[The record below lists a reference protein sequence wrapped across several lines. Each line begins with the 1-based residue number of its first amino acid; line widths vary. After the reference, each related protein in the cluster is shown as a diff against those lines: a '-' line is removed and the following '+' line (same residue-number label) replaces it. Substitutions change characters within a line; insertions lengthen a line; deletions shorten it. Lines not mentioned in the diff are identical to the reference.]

1 MSYRR
6 FLGSIQA
13 ILWTCVATISLAG
26 CGDDESVS
34 TAENGQGDDYTLEKT
49 SDFSKFPCD
58 ETRESKEAVVGNDK
72 DRYECVYD
80 SRDSVYIWVSDKDT
94 LTAEGNEFHR
104 AESSSSSKKVKSSSS
119 SEPSSSSK
127 KAKSSSSSKKGNSS
141 SSSKKVN
148 SSSSSES
155 SSSTEKGNSSSSS
168 EKEKSS
174 SSSSEEKTINALLQ
188 TKGEQF
194 NASFTYGT
202 MKDPRDGKT
211 YKTTELNGQTWMAEN
226 LNYAGNKVGKS
237 FCYGNDDDLCEIYG
251 RLYTREAA
259 MNSASC
265 GTSDL
270 CRLGEGPIQGICPD
284 EWHIPSVAEI
294 NALWDELDSN
304 VNSWVSMKGW
314 AIDRAG
320 GDSYGLSFIPAG
332 MDGAHGFQHLDS
344 IASMW
349 LYSPNGSQNYLV
361 LNSETDKVFIS
372 DYSSYASVSVR
383 CVKGGGIPPSSSS
396 YSSSYSSSSS
406 SKSLPTSSYDY
417 YSIIEKNGDQFS
429 PVADYGTM
437 TDTRDGQTYKTVE
450 VKGRVWMAENLN
462 FAGSDS
468 LPIVKQNSICYNDTN
483 ITCELF
489 GRLYSRK
496 GAINSD
502 TCGYNHACSLGDTVQ
517 GACPDGWH
525 IPSLSEAEDLIPSL
539 SEAEDLDRDSLSY
552 SSLASMTGWRVIG
565 EDSYGLSFLPTGNK
579 RGDKFSNIGSSAFMW
594 VYTPGAKQR
603 YFVVNGD
610 DKRVFIHQGLND
622 TALYLSIRC
631 VKDN

>member
-1 MSYRR
+1 MSYRL
-6 FLGSIQA
+6 FFGGMQA
-13 ILWTCVATISLAG
+13 ILWTCVAAISLTG

-34 TAENGQGDDYTLEKT
+34 SAENGQGDDYTLEKT
-49 SDFSKFPCD
+49 SDFSKYPCN
-58 ETRESKEAVVGNDK
+58 EERESKEAVVGNDK
-72 DRYECVYD
+72 VRYECVYD

-94 LTAEGNEFHR
+94 LTAEGNEFQR
-104 AESSSSSKKVKSSSS
+104 AESSSSSKKGKSSSS
-119 SEPSSSSK
+119 SESSSSSK
-127 KAKSSSSSKKGNSS
+127 KAKSSSSTE
-141 SSSKKVN
+141 KVN

-155 SSSTEKGNSSSSS
+155 SSSTEKKKTSSSSVS
-168 EKEKSS
+168 SSSTEKAKSS
-174 SSSSEEKTINALLQ
+174 SSSSEEKTINALLKK
-188 TKGEQF
+188 KGEQF
-194 NASFTYGT
+194 NANFAYGT
-202 MKDPRDGKT
+202 MTDPRDGKT

-226 LNYAGNKVGKS
+226 LNYAGNKVGRS
-237 FCYGNDDDLCEIYG
+237 FCYDNDEDICEIYG

-259 MNSASC
+259 MNSADC

-284 EWHIPSVAEI
+284 EWHIPSLAEI

-361 LNSETDKVFIS
+361 LNSETDKVFVS

-383 CVKGGGIPPSSSS
+383 CVKGGEIPLSSSS
-396 YSSSYSSSSS
+396 YSSSSSSSSS

-417 YSIIEKNGDQFS
+417 YSIIKKNGDQFS

-450 VKGRVWMAENLN
+450 VGGRVWMAENLN
-462 FAGSDS
+462 FAGNEDF
-468 LPIVKQNSICYNDTN
+468 PIVKQNSICYNDTN

-489 GRLYSRK
+489 GRLYSRE
-496 GAINSD
+496 GAMNSD

-539 SEAEDLDRDSLSY
+539 SEAENLDRDSLSY
-552 SSLASMTGWRVIG
+552 SSLASKTGWRVIG

-579 RGDKFSNIGSSAFMW
+579 RGDKFNNIGSSAFMW

-610 DKRVFIHQGLND
+610 DKRVFIHQGIND

-631 VKDN
+631 VKD

>member
-1 MSYRR
+1 MSYRL
-6 FLGSIQA
+6 FFGGMQA
-13 ILWTCVATISLAG
+13 ILWTCVAAISLTG

-34 TAENGQGDDYTLEKT
+34 SAENGQGDDYTLEKT
-49 SDFSKFPCD
+49 SDFSKYPCN
-58 ETRESKEAVVGNDK
+58 EERESKEAVVGNDK
-72 DRYECVYD
+72 VRYECVYD

-104 AESSSSSKKVKSSSS
+104 AESSSSSKKAKSSNS
-119 SEPSSSSK
+119 SESSSSSK
-127 KAKSSSSSKKGNSS
+127 KAKSSSSTE
-141 SSSKKVN
+141 KVN

-155 SSSTEKGNSSSSS
+155 SSSTEKKKTSSSSVS
-168 EKEKSS
+168 SSSTEKAKSS
-174 SSSSEEKTINALLQ
+174 SSSSEGKTINALLQ

-194 NASFTYGT
+194 NAGFTYGT

-226 LNYAGNKVGKS
+226 LNYAGNKVGRS
-237 FCYGNDDDLCEIYG
+237 FCYDNDEDICEIYG

-396 YSSSYSSSSS
+396 YSSSSLSSSS

-417 YSIIEKNGDQFS
+417 YSIIKKNGDQFS
-429 PVADYGTM
+429 PDADYGTM

-489 GRLYSRK
+489 GRLYSRE
-496 GAINSD
+496 GAMNSD

-525 IPSLSEAEDLIPSL
+525 IPSLAEINALWD
-539 SEAEDLDRDSLSY
+539 ELDSNVTSWV
-552 SSLASMTGWRVIG
+552 SKKGWRVIG

-579 RGDKFSNIGSSAFMW
+579 RGDKFNNIGSSAFMW

>member
-6 FLGSIQA
+6 FFGSIQA
-13 ILWTCVATISLAG
+13 ILWTCVATISLTG

-49 SDFSKFPCD
+49 SDFSKHPCD
-58 ETRESKEAVVGNDK
+58 ESRESRGAVVGSDK

-80 SRDSVYIWVSDKDT
+80 SRDSVYLWVSDKDS
-94 LTAEGNEFHR
+94 LTAEGNEFQR
-104 AESSSSSKKVKSSSS
+104 AESSSSTKKAKSSSSSKKVKSSSS
-119 SEPSSSSK
+119 SESSSTSK
-127 KAKSSSSSKKGNSS
+127 KDKSSSSSESS
-141 SSSKKVN
+141 STSKKDK

-155 SSSTEKGNSSSSS
+155 SSSSKKVKSSSNSS
-168 EKEKSS
+168 EK
-174 SSSSEEKTINALLQ
+174 KTINALLQ

-194 NASFTYGT
+194 NAGFTYGT

-226 LNYAGNKVGKS
+226 LNYAGNKVGES
-237 FCYGNDDDLCEIYG
+237 FCYGNDEDICEIYG

-259 MNSASC
+259 MNSADC

-270 CRLGEGPIQGICPD
+270 CRLGEGPIQGICPAG
-284 EWHIPSVAEI
+284 WHIPSVAEI

-383 CVKGGGIPPSSSS
+383 CVKGGEIPPSSSS

-417 YSIIEKNGDQFS
+417 YSIIKKNGDQFS

-462 FAGSDS
+462 FAGNDS
-468 LPIVKQNSICYNDTN
+468 LPIVKQNSICYNDTS

-489 GRLYSRK
+489 GRLYSRE
-496 GAINSD
+496 GAMNSD

-525 IPSLSEAEDLIPSL
+525 IPSLSEAEDLISFN
-539 SEAEDLDRDSLSY
+539 DSLSY

-594 VYTPGAKQR
+594 VNTPGAKQR

-631 VKDN
+631 VKD

>member
-6 FLGSIQA
+6 FFGSIQA

-49 SDFSKFPCD
+49 SDFSKYPCD

-72 DRYECVYD
+72 VRYECVYD

-94 LTAEGNEFHR
+94 LTAEGNEFQR
-104 AESSSSSKKVKSSSS
+104 TEPSSSSKKVKSSSS

-127 KAKSSSSSKKGNSS
+127 KAKSSSSSKKGKSSSSSETS

-148 SSSSSES
+148 SSSSSE
-155 SSSTEKGNSSSSS
+155 TSSSS

-174 SSSSEEKTINALLQ
+174 SSSSKEKTINALLQ

-237 FCYGNDDDLCEIYG
+237 FCYGNDEDICEIFG

-259 MNSASC
+259 MNSADC

-270 CRLGEGPIQGICPD
+270 CRLGEGPIQGICPAG
-284 EWHIPSVAEI
+284 WHIPSVAEI

-383 CVKGGGIPPSSSS
+383 CVKGEAVLPSSSS
-396 YSSSYSSSSS
+396 YSSSSLSSSSSSSS

-429 PVADYGTM
+429 PVADYGTL
-437 TDTRDGQTYKTVE
+437 TDPRDGQTYKTVE

-462 FAGSDS
+462 FAGNDS
-468 LPIVKQNSICYNDTN
+468 LPIVKQNSICYNDTS

-489 GRLYSRK
+489 GRLYSRE
-496 GAINSD
+496 GAMNSD

-525 IPSLSEAEDLIPSL
+525 IPSLSEAEDLNV
-539 SEAEDLDRDSLSY
+539 LSY

-579 RGDKFSNIGSSAFMW
+579 RGDNFSNIGSSAFMW
-594 VYTPGAKQR
+594 VNTPGAKQR
-603 YFVVNGD
+603 YFVVNGND
-610 DKRVFIHQGLND
+610 ERVLIHQGINA

>member
-1 MSYRR
+1 MKK
-6 FLGSIQA
+6 
-13 ILWTCVATISLAG
+13 TIIPALLLSLFFAC
-26 CGDDESVS
+26 CGDDKSPS
-34 TAENGQGDDYTLEKT
+34 SPDD
-49 SDFSKFPCD
+49 D
-58 ETRESKEAVVGNDK
+58 EEV
-72 DRYECVYD
+72 
-80 SRDSVYIWVSDKDT
+80 
-94 LTAEGNEFHR
+94 
-104 AESSSSSKKVKSSSS
+104 SSSSLADSK
-119 SEPSSSSK
+119 SK
-127 KAKSSSSSKKGNSS
+127 KSSSSSKQKSSSSKQSS
-141 SSSKKVN
+141 SSSN
-148 SSSSSES
+148 ISSSSSYYRAKISAS
-155 SSSTEKGNSSSSS
+155 SIKKGNFTD
-168 EKEKSS
+168 KRDNQKY
-174 SSSSEEKTINALLQ
+174 KYFTIGN
-188 TKGEQF
+188 
-194 NASFTYGT
+194 
-202 MKDPRDGKT
+202 
-211 YKTTELNGQTWMAEN
+211 QTWMAEN

-237 FCYGNDDDLCEIYG
+237 FCYDNDEDLCEIYG

-259 MNSASC
+259 M
-265 GTSDL
+265 
-270 CRLGEGPIQGICPD
+270 GEGSIQGICPD

-304 VNSWVSMKGW
+304 VNSWVSSKGW
-314 AIDRAG
+314 AIDRSG

-383 CVKGGGIPPSSSS
+383 CVKGEAVLPSSSS
-396 YSSSYSSSSS
+396 YSSSSLSSSS

-417 YSIIEKNGDQFS
+417 YSIIKKKGDQFS
-429 PVADYGTM
+429 PDADYGTM

-462 FAGSDS
+462 FAGNDL

-489 GRLYSRK
+489 GRLYSRE
-496 GAINSD
+496 GAMNSD

-517 GACPDGWH
+517 GACPEGWH
-525 IPSLSEAEDLIPSL
+525 IPSLSEAEDLN
-539 SEAEDLDRDSLSY
+539 SLSY

-594 VYTPGAKQR
+594 VNTPGAKQR

-610 DKRVFIHQGLND
+610 DKRVFIHQGIND

-631 VKDN
+631 VKD

>member
-1 MSYRR
+1 MSYRL
-6 FLGSIQA
+6 FFGGMQA
-13 ILWTCVATISLAG
+13 ILWTCVAAISLTG

-34 TAENGQGDDYTLEKT
+34 SAENGQGDDYTLEKT
-49 SDFSKFPCD
+49 SDFSKYPCN
-58 ETRESKEAVVGNDK
+58 EERESKEAVVGNDK
-72 DRYECVYD
+72 VRYECVYD
-80 SRDSVYIWVSDKDT
+80 SRDSVYIWVGDKDT
-94 LTAEGNEFHR
+94 LTAEGNEFQR
-104 AESSSSSKKVKSSSS
+104 AESSSSSKKAKSSNS
-119 SEPSSSSK
+119 SESSSSSK
-127 KAKSSSSSKKGNSS
+127 KAKSSSSTE
-141 SSSKKVN
+141 KVN
-148 SSSSSES
+148 SSSSSESSSSTEKKKTSSSSVS

-174 SSSSEEKTINALLQ
+174 SSSSKEKTINALLQ

-237 FCYGNDDDLCEIYG
+237 FCYDNDDDLCEIYG

-265 GTSDL
+265 GTSDQ

-396 YSSSYSSSSS
+396 YSSSSLSSSS

-417 YSIIEKNGDQFS
+417 YSIIEKKGDQFS
-429 PVADYGTM
+429 PDADYGTM

-462 FAGSDS
+462 FAGNDS
-468 LPIVKQNSICYNDTN
+468 FPTVKQNSICYNDTN

-489 GRLYSRK
+489 GRLYSRE
-496 GAINSD
+496 GAMNSD

-517 GACPDGWH
+517 GACPEGWH
-525 IPSLSEAEDLIPSL
+525 IPSLSEAEDLISFN
-539 SEAEDLDRDSLSY
+539 DSLSY
-552 SSLASMTGWRVIG
+552 SSLASTTGWRVIG

-579 RGDKFSNIGSSAFMW
+579 RGDKFNKIGSSAFMW
-594 VYTPGAKQR
+594 VNTPGAKQR

>member
-1 MSYRR
+1 M
-6 FLGSIQA
+6 FLTLLLVS
-13 ILWTCVATISLAG
+13 
-26 CGDDESVS
+26 CGDDDSS
-34 TAENGQGDDYTLEKT
+34 ATASN
-49 SDFSKFPCD
+49 DFEEYSETD
-58 ETRESKEAVVGNDK
+58 E
-72 DRYECVYD
+72 
-80 SRDSVYIWVSDKDT
+80 
-94 LTAEGNEFHR
+94 
-104 AESSSSSKKVKSSSS
+104 
-119 SEPSSSSK
+119 
-127 KAKSSSSSKKGNSS
+127 NSS
-141 SSSKKVN
+141 SSIADD
-148 SSSSSES
+148 SSCSLASES
-155 SSSTEKGNSSSSS
+155 SSSGKKTSSSSVTNKPSSSSVSSGSSSSSTNSSSSVS
-168 EKEKSS
+168 SSSSSSGNNSSSSVPSS
-174 SSSSEEKTINALLQ
+174 SSSSEGKTINALLQ

-194 NASFTYGT
+194 NAGFTYGT

-226 LNYAGNKVGKS
+226 LNYAGNKVGES
-237 FCYGNDDDLCEIYG
+237 FCYDNDEDICEIYG

-304 VNSWVSMKGW
+304 VNSWVSSKGW

-383 CVKGGGIPPSSSS
+383 CVKGEAVLPSSSS
-396 YSSSYSSSSS
+396 YSSSSLSSSS

-417 YSIIEKNGDQFS
+417 YSIIKKNGDQFS
-429 PVADYGTM
+429 PDADYGTM

-462 FAGSDS
+462 FAGNDS
-468 LPIVKQNSICYNDTN
+468 FPTVKQNSICYNDTN

-489 GRLYSRK
+489 GRLYSRE
-496 GAINSD
+496 GAMNSD

-517 GACPDGWH
+517 GACPEGWH
-525 IPSLSEAEDLIPSL
+525 IPSLSEAEDLIS
-539 SEAEDLDRDSLSY
+539 SNDSLSY
-552 SSLASMTGWRVIG
+552 SSLASKTGWRVIG
-565 EDSYGLSFLPTGNK
+565 KDSYGLSFLPTGNK
-579 RGDKFSNIGSSAFMW
+579 RGDKFSNIGLSAFMW
-594 VYTPGAKQR
+594 VNTPGAKQR

-631 VKDN
+631 VKN

>member
-1 MSYRR
+1 MCYRR
-6 FLGSIQA
+6 FFGSIQA

-49 SDFSKFPCD
+49 SDFSKHPCD
-58 ETRESKEAVVGNDK
+58 ESRESRGAVVGSDK
-72 DRYECVYD
+72 VRYECVYD
-80 SRDSVYIWVSDKDT
+80 SRDSVYIWVGDNDT

-104 AESSSSSKKVKSSSS
+104 VESSSSTKKAKSSSSSKKVKSSSS
-119 SEPSSSSK
+119 SVSSGSSK
-127 KAKSSSSSKKGNSS
+127 KQKSSSSSESS
-141 SSSKKVN
+141 STSKKDK

-155 SSSTEKGNSSSSS
+155 SSSTKKG
-168 EKEKSS
+168 KSS
-174 SSSSEEKTINALLQ
+174 SSSSKEKTINALLQ

-226 LNYAGNKVGKS
+226 LNYAGNKVGES
-237 FCYGNDDDLCEIYG
+237 FCYGNDEDICEIFG

-265 GTSDL
+265 GTSDQ
-270 CRLGEGPIQGICPD
+270 CRLGEGPIQGICPAG
-284 EWHIPSVAEI
+284 WHIPSVAEI

-304 VNSWVSMKGW
+304 VNSWVSKKGW

-396 YSSSYSSSSS
+396 YSSSSLSSSS

-417 YSIIEKNGDQFS
+417 YSIIKKNGDQFS
-429 PVADYGTM
+429 PDADYGTM

-462 FAGSDS
+462 FAGNDS
-468 LPIVKQNSICYNDTN
+468 LPIVKQNSICYNDTS

-489 GRLYSRK
+489 GRLYSRE
-496 GAINSD
+496 GAMNSD

-539 SEAEDLDRDSLSY
+539 SEAEGLDRDSLSY
-552 SSLASMTGWRVIG
+552 SSLASKTGWRVIG

-579 RGDKFSNIGSSAFMW
+579 RGDKFSNIGLSAFMW
-594 VYTPGAKQR
+594 VNTPGAKQR

-631 VKDN
+631 VKD

>member
-1 MSYRR
+1 MSNRR
-6 FLGSIQA
+6 FFGGMLA
-13 ILWTCVATISLAG
+13 ILWTCVATISLTG

-49 SDFSKFPCD
+49 SDFSKYPCD
-58 ETRESKEAVVGNDK
+58 ETRESRGAVVGSDK
-72 DRYECVYD
+72 VRYECVYD
-80 SRDSVYIWVSDKDT
+80 SRDSVYLWVGDNDT

-104 AESSSSSKKVKSSSS
+104 VESSSSTKKAKSSSSSKKVKSSSS
-119 SEPSSSSK
+119 SE
-127 KAKSSSSSKKGNSS
+127 SSSSSKKQ
-141 SSSKKVN
+141 K

-155 SSSTEKGNSSSSS
+155 SSTSKKDKSSSSS
-168 EKEKSS
+168 ESSSNSKKGKSS
-174 SSSSEEKTINALLQ
+174 SSLSKEKTINALLQ

-226 LNYAGNKVGKS
+226 LNYAGNKVGES
-237 FCYGNDDDLCEIYG
+237 FCYGNDEDICEIYG

-259 MNSASC
+259 MNSADC

-270 CRLGEGPIQGICPD
+270 CRLGEGPIQGICPAG
-284 EWHIPSVAEI
+284 WHIPSVAEI

-304 VNSWVSMKGW
+304 VNSWVSSKGW

-383 CVKGGGIPPSSSS
+383 CVKGEAVLPSSSS
-396 YSSSYSSSSS
+396 YSSSSLSSSS

-417 YSIIEKNGDQFS
+417 YSIIKKNGDQFS
-429 PVADYGTM
+429 PDADYETM
-437 TDTRDGQTYKTVE
+437 TDPRDGQTYKTVE

-489 GRLYSRK
+489 GRLYSRE
-496 GAINSD
+496 GAMNSD

-525 IPSLSEAEDLIPSL
+525 IPSLSEAEDLISFN
-539 SEAEDLDRDSLSY
+539 DSLSY

-579 RGDKFSNIGSSAFMW
+579 RGDKFSKIGLSAFMW
-594 VYTPGAKQR
+594 VNTPGAKQR

-631 VKDN
+631 VKD

>member
-1 MSYRR
+1 MHFCATAQIYTKLRALSSKNRIFYKKKRKMRR
-6 FLGSIQA
+6 NRFRLTGLTREKTLFDRVYSILTSMKKICFFMFLTLLLVS
-13 ILWTCVATISLAG
+13 
-26 CGDDESVS
+26 CGDDDSS
-34 TAENGQGDDYTLEKT
+34 ATASNGFEEYSET
-49 SDFSKFPCD
+49 D
-58 ETRESKEAVVGNDK
+58 E
-72 DRYECVYD
+72 
-80 SRDSVYIWVSDKDT
+80 
-94 LTAEGNEFHR
+94 
-104 AESSSSSKKVKSSSS
+104 
-119 SEPSSSSK
+119 
-127 KAKSSSSSKKGNSS
+127 NSS
-141 SSSKKVN
+141 SSIADD
-148 SSSSSES
+148 SSSSLASES
-155 SSSTEKGNSSSSS
+155 SSSGKKTSSSSVTNKPSSSSVSSGGSSSSGKSSSSVSSSSSSSGNNSSSSVP
-168 EKEKSS
+168 SS
-174 SSSSEEKTINALLQ
+174 SSSSEEKTINALLKK
-188 TKGEQF
+188 KGEQF
-194 NASFTYGT
+194 NANFAYGT
-202 MKDPRDGKT
+202 MTDPRDGKT

-237 FCYGNDDDLCEIYG
+237 FCYDNDEDLCEIYG
-251 RLYTREAA
+251 RLYTHEAA
-259 MNSASC
+259 M
-265 GTSDL
+265 
-270 CRLGEGPIQGICPD
+270 GEGSIQGICPD

-294 NALWDELDSN
+294 NALWDELDST
-304 VNSWVSMKGW
+304 VNSWVSNKGW
-314 AIDRAG
+314 AIDRAD

-361 LNSETDKVFIS
+361 LNSETNKVFIS

-396 YSSSYSSSSS
+396 YSSSSLSSSS

-417 YSIIEKNGDQFS
+417 YSIIKKNGDQFS
-429 PVADYGTM
+429 PDADYGTM

-489 GRLYSRK
+489 GRLYSRE
-496 GAINSD
+496 GAMNSD
-502 TCGYNHACSLGDTVQ
+502 TCGYNHACSLGNTVQ

-525 IPSLSEAEDLIPSL
+525 IPSL

-552 SSLASMTGWRVIG
+552 SSLASKTGWRVIG

-579 RGDKFSNIGSSAFMW
+579 RGDNFSNIGSSAFMW
-594 VYTPGAKQR
+594 VNTPGAKQR
-603 YFVVNGD
+603 YFVVNGI
-610 DKRVFIHQGLND
+610 DKRVFIHQGIND

-631 VKDN
+631 VKD

>member
-1 MSYRR
+1 MSYRL
-6 FLGSIQA
+6 FFGGMQA
-13 ILWTCVATISLAG
+13 ILWTCVAAISLTG

-34 TAENGQGDDYTLEKT
+34 SAENGQGDDYTLEKT
-49 SDFSKFPCD
+49 SDFSKYPCN
-58 ETRESKEAVVGNDK
+58 EERESKEAVVGNDK
-72 DRYECVYD
+72 VRYECVYD

-104 AESSSSSKKVKSSSS
+104 AESSSSSKKAKSSNS
-119 SEPSSSSK
+119 SESSSSSK
-127 KAKSSSSSKKGNSS
+127 KAKSSSSTE
-141 SSSKKVN
+141 KVN

-155 SSSTEKGNSSSSS
+155 SSSTEKKKTSSSSVS
-168 EKEKSS
+168 SSSTEKAKSS
-174 SSSSEEKTINALLQ
+174 SSSSEGKTINALLQ

-284 EWHIPSVAEI
+284 EWHIPSLAEI

-396 YSSSYSSSSS
+396 YSSSSLSSSS

-417 YSIIEKNGDQFS
+417 YSIIKKNGDQFS
-429 PVADYGTM
+429 SVADYGTM
-437 TDTRDGQTYKTVE
+437 TDPRDGQTYKTVE

-462 FAGSDS
+462 FAGNDS
-468 LPIVKQNSICYNDTN
+468 LPIVKQNSICYNDTS

-489 GRLYSRK
+489 GRLYSRE
-496 GAINSD
+496 GAMNSD

-525 IPSLSEAEDLIPSL
+525 IPSLSEAEDLL

-552 SSLASMTGWRVIG
+552 SSLASKTGWRVIG

-579 RGDKFSNIGSSAFMW
+579 RGDNFSNIGSSAFMW
-594 VYTPGAKQR
+594 VNTPGAKQR
-603 YFVVNGD
+603 YFVVNGT
-610 DKRVFIHQGLND
+610 DKRVFIHQGIND

-631 VKDN
+631 VKD

>member
-1 MSYRR
+1 MSYRH
-6 FLGSIQA
+6 FFGGMQA
-13 ILWTCVATISLAG
+13 ILWTCVATISLTG

-34 TAENGQGDDYTLEKT
+34 TAVNGQGDDYTLEKT
-49 SDFSKFPCD
+49 SDFSKYPCD
-58 ETRESKEAVVGNDK
+58 ETRESKEAFVGSDK
-72 DRYECVYD
+72 VRYECVYD
-80 SRDSVYIWVSDKDT
+80 SRDSVYLWVSDNDT
-94 LTAEGNEFHR
+94 LTAEGNEFLR
-104 AESSSSSKKVKSSSS
+104 AEPSSSSKKAKSSSSTKKEKSSSSLESSSSSKKVKSSSS
-119 SEPSSSSK
+119 SKKAKSSSSTEK
-127 KAKSSSSSKKGNSS
+127 EKSSSSLKSSSSSKKG
-141 SSSKKVN
+141 
-148 SSSSSES
+148 
-155 SSSTEKGNSSSSS
+155 
-168 EKEKSS
+168 KSS

-226 LNYAGNKVGKS
+226 LNYAGNKVGES
-237 FCYGNDDDLCEIYG
+237 FCYGNDEDICEIYG

-259 MNSASC
+259 MNSADC

-270 CRLGEGPIQGICPD
+270 CGLGDGPIQGICPD

-294 NALWDELDSN
+294 NALWNELDSN
-304 VNSWVSMKGW
+304 VNSWVSSKGW

-383 CVKGGGIPPSSSS
+383 CVKGEAVLPS
-396 YSSSYSSSSS
+396 SSSYSSSSS
-406 SKSLPTSSYDY
+406 SSTEPLSSGASSSSSFDY
-417 YSIIEKNGDQFS
+417 YSIILEKGEQFN
-429 PVADYGTM
+429 ANFAYGTM

-462 FAGSDS
+462 FAGNDS
-468 LPIVKQNSICYNDTN
+468 LPIVKQNSICYNDTS

-489 GRLYSRK
+489 GRLYSRE
-496 GAINSD
+496 GAMNSD

-525 IPSLSEAEDLIPSL
+525 IPSLSEAEDLISFN
-539 SEAEDLDRDSLSY
+539 DSLSY

-579 RGDKFSNIGSSAFMW
+579 RGDKFSNIGLSAFMW
-594 VYTPGAKQR
+594 VNTPGAKQR
-603 YFVVNGD
+603 YFVVNGN
-610 DKRVFIHQGLND
+610 DKRVFIHQGIND

-631 VKDN
+631 VKD

>member
-1 MSYRR
+1 MRR
-6 FLGSIQA
+6 NRFRLTGPAREKTLFDRVYSILTSMKKFCFFMFLTLLLVS
-13 ILWTCVATISLAG
+13 
-26 CGDDESVS
+26 CGDDDSS
-34 TAENGQGDDYTLEKT
+34 ATASNGFEEYSET
-49 SDFSKFPCD
+49 D
-58 ETRESKEAVVGNDK
+58 E
-72 DRYECVYD
+72 
-80 SRDSVYIWVSDKDT
+80 
-94 LTAEGNEFHR
+94 
-104 AESSSSSKKVKSSSS
+104 
-119 SEPSSSSK
+119 
-127 KAKSSSSSKKGNSS
+127 NSS
-141 SSSKKVN
+141 SSMADD
-148 SSSSSES
+148 SSSSLASES
-155 SSSTEKGNSSSSS
+155 SSSGKKTSSSSVTNKPSSSSVSSGGSSSSGKSSSSVSSGGSSSGNNSSSSVP
-168 EKEKSS
+168 SS
-174 SSSSEEKTINALLQ
+174 SSSSEGKTINALLKK
-188 TKGEQF
+188 KGEQF
-194 NASFTYGT
+194 NANFAYGT
-202 MKDPRDGKT
+202 MTDPRDGKT

-237 FCYGNDDDLCEIYG
+237 FCYDNDEDLCEIYG

-259 MNSASC
+259 M
-265 GTSDL
+265 
-270 CRLGEGPIQGICPD
+270 GEGSIQGICPD

-294 NALWDELDSN
+294 NALWDELDST
-304 VNSWVSMKGW
+304 VNSWVSNKGW
-314 AIDRAG
+314 AIDRAD

-383 CVKGGGIPPSSSS
+383 CVKGEAVLPSSSS
-396 YSSSYSSSSS
+396 YSSSSLSSSS

-417 YSIIEKNGDQFS
+417 YSIIKKKGDQFS

-450 VKGRVWMAENLN
+450 VGGRVWMAENLN
-462 FAGSDS
+462 FAGNEDF
-468 LPIVKQNSICYNDTN
+468 PIVEQNSICYNDTN

-489 GRLYSRK
+489 GRLYSRE
-496 GAINSD
+496 GAMNSD
-502 TCGYNHACSLGDTVQ
+502 TCGYNHACSLGDAVQ

-525 IPSLSEAEDLIPSL
+525 IPSLSEAEDLNVL
-539 SEAEDLDRDSLSY
+539 LY

-579 RGDKFSNIGSSAFMW
+579 RGDNFSNIGSSAFMW
-594 VYTPGAKQR
+594 VNTPGAKQR

-610 DKRVFIHQGLND
+610 DKRVFIHQGIND

-631 VKDN
+631 VKD

>member
-1 MSYRR
+1 MSNRR
-6 FLGSIQA
+6 FFGGMLA
-13 ILWTCVATISLAG
+13 ILWTCVATISLTG

-49 SDFSKFPCD
+49 SDFSKHPCD
-58 ETRESKEAVVGNDK
+58 ESRESRGAVVGSDK
-72 DRYECVYD
+72 VRYECVYD
-80 SRDSVYIWVSDKDT
+80 SRDSVYLWVSDKDT
-94 LTAEGNEFHR
+94 LTAEGNEFQR
-104 AESSSSSKKVKSSSS
+104 AESSSSTKKAKSSSSSKKVKASSSSVSSGSSKKQKSSSS
-119 SEPSSSSK
+119 SESSSTSKKDKSSSSSESSSSSK
-127 KAKSSSSSKKGNSS
+127 KAKSSSSS
-141 SSSKKVN
+141 SK
-148 SSSSSES
+148 
-155 SSSTEKGNSSSSS
+155 
-168 EKEKSS
+168 
-174 SSSSEEKTINALLQ
+174 EKTINALLQ

-226 LNYAGNKVGKS
+226 LNYAGNKVGES
-237 FCYGNDDDLCEIYG
+237 FCYGNDEDICEIYG

-259 MNSASC
+259 MNSADC

-270 CRLGEGPIQGICPD
+270 CRLGDGPIQGICPD

-383 CVKGGGIPPSSSS
+383 CVKGEAVLPSSSS
-396 YSSSYSSSSS
+396 YSSSSLSSSS

-417 YSIIEKNGDQFS
+417 YSIIKKNGDQFS
-429 PVADYGTM
+429 PDADYETM
-437 TDTRDGQTYKTVE
+437 TDPRDGQTYKTVE
-450 VKGRVWMAENLN
+450 VDGRIWMAENLN

-468 LPIVKQNSICYNDTN
+468 LPIVKQNSICYNDTS

-489 GRLYSRK
+489 GRLYSRE
-496 GAINSD
+496 GAMNSD

-525 IPSLSEAEDLIPSL
+525 IPSLSEAEDLL

-552 SSLASMTGWRVIG
+552 SSLASKTGWRVIG

-579 RGDKFSNIGSSAFMW
+579 RGDNFSNIGSSAFMW
-594 VYTPGAKQR
+594 VNTPGAKQR
-603 YFVVNGD
+603 YFVVNGT
-610 DKRVFIHQGLND
+610 DKRVFIHQGIND

-631 VKDN
+631 VKD

>member
-1 MSYRR
+1 MKKLYFFM
-6 FLGSIQA
+6 FLTLLLVS
-13 ILWTCVATISLAG
+13 
-26 CGDDESVS
+26 CGDDDSS
-34 TAENGQGDDYTLEKT
+34 ATASDDFEEYSETDENSSSSEADDSSSSLT
-49 SDFSKFPCD
+49 S
-58 ETRESKEAVVGNDK
+58 
-72 DRYECVYD
+72 
-80 SRDSVYIWVSDKDT
+80 
-94 LTAEGNEFHR
+94 
-104 AESSSSSKKVKSSSS
+104 ESSSGTQDASSSSLTSKSPSSGNEASSSSVTNKSSSS
-119 SEPSSSSK
+119 SV
-127 KAKSSSSSKKGNSS
+127 SSSSSSSGNNSS
-141 SSSKKVN
+141 SSIPS
-148 SSSSSES
+148 
-155 SSSTEKGNSSSSS
+155 SSSSS
-168 EKEKSS
+168 EK
-174 SSSSEEKTINALLQ
+174 KTLNTLLK

-237 FCYGNDDDLCEIYG
+237 FCYDNDEDICEIYG

-259 MNSASC
+259 M
-265 GTSDL
+265 
-270 CRLGEGPIQGICPD
+270 GEGSIQGICPD

-294 NALWDELDSN
+294 NALWNELDSN
-304 VNSWVSMKGW
+304 VNSWVSSKGW

-396 YSSSYSSSSS
+396 YSSSSLSSSS

-417 YSIIEKNGDQFS
+417 YSIIKKNGDQFS
-429 PVADYGTM
+429 PDADYETM
-437 TDTRDGQTYKTVE
+437 TDPRDGQTYKTVE
-450 VKGRVWMAENLN
+450 VDGRIWMAENLN
-462 FAGSDS
+462 FAGNDS
-468 LPIVKQNSICYNDTN
+468 YPTVKQNSICYNDTN

-489 GRLYSRK
+489 GRLYSRE
-496 GAINSD
+496 GAMNSD

-525 IPSLSEAEDLIPSL
+525 IPSLSEAEDLL

-552 SSLASMTGWRVIG
+552 SSLASKTGWRVIG

-579 RGDKFSNIGSSAFMW
+579 RGDNFSNIGSSAFMW
-594 VYTPGAKQR
+594 VNTPGAKQR

-631 VKDN
+631 VKD

>member
-1 MSYRR
+1 
-6 FLGSIQA
+6 
-13 ILWTCVATISLAG
+13 
-26 CGDDESVS
+26 
-34 TAENGQGDDYTLEKT
+34 
-49 SDFSKFPCD
+49 
-58 ETRESKEAVVGNDK
+58 
-72 DRYECVYD
+72 
-80 SRDSVYIWVSDKDT
+80 
-94 LTAEGNEFHR
+94 
-104 AESSSSSKKVKSSSS
+104 
-119 SEPSSSSK
+119 
-127 KAKSSSSSKKGNSS
+127 
-141 SSSKKVN
+141 
-148 SSSSSES
+148 
-155 SSSTEKGNSSSSS
+155 
-168 EKEKSS
+168 
-174 SSSSEEKTINALLQ
+174 
-188 TKGEQF
+188 
-194 NASFTYGT
+194 

-226 LNYAGNKVGKS
+226 LNYAGNKVGES
-237 FCYGNDDDLCEIYG
+237 FCYGNDEDICEIYG

-259 MNSASC
+259 MNSADC

-383 CVKGGGIPPSSSS
+383 CVKGEAVLPSSSS
-396 YSSSYSSSSS
+396 YSSSSLSSSS

-417 YSIIEKNGDQFS
+417 YSIIKKNGDQFS
-429 PVADYGTM
+429 PDADYGTM

-462 FAGSDS
+462 FAGNDS
-468 LPIVKQNSICYNDTN
+468 FPTVKQNSICYNDTN

-489 GRLYSRK
+489 GRLYSRE
-496 GAINSD
+496 GAMNSD

-517 GACPDGWH
+517 GACPEGWH
-525 IPSLSEAEDLIPSL
+525 IPSLSEAEDLISFN
-539 SEAEDLDRDSLSY
+539 DSLSY
-552 SSLASMTGWRVIG
+552 SSLASKTGWRVIG

-579 RGDKFSNIGSSAFMW
+579 RGDKFSNIGLSAFMW
-594 VYTPGAKQR
+594 VNTPGAKQR

-610 DKRVFIHQGLND
+610 AKRVFIHQGLND

>member
-1 MSYRR
+1 M
-6 FLGSIQA
+6 QA
-13 ILWTCVATISLAG
+13 ILWTCVATISLTG

-34 TAENGQGDDYTLEKT
+34 TAVNGQGDDYTLEKI
-49 SDFSKFPCD
+49 SEFSKYPCD
-58 ETRESKEAVVGNDK
+58 ETRESRGAVVGSEK
-72 DRYECVYD
+72 ERYECVYD
-80 SRDSVYIWVSDKDT
+80 SRDSVYLWVSDNDT
-94 LTAEGNEFHR
+94 LTAEGNEFLR
-104 AESSSSSKKVKSSSS
+104 AEPSSSSKKAKSSSSTKKEKSSSSLESSSSSKKVKSSSS
-119 SEPSSSSK
+119 SK
-127 KAKSSSSSKKGNSS
+127 KAKSSSSTEKEKSSSSLESS
-141 SSSKKVN
+141 SSSKKV
-148 SSSSSES
+148 
-155 SSSTEKGNSSSSS
+155 
-168 EKEKSS
+168 KSS

-194 NASFTYGT
+194 NAGFTYGT

-237 FCYGNDDDLCEIYG
+237 FCYGNDEDICEIYG

-265 GTSDL
+265 GTSDK
-270 CRLGEGPIQGICPD
+270 CNLGEGPIQGICPD

-294 NALWDELDSN
+294 NALWDELDST
-304 VNSWVSMKGW
+304 VNSWVSSNGW

-396 YSSSYSSSSS
+396 YSSSSLSSSS

-417 YSIIEKNGDQFS
+417 YSIIEKKGDQFN
-429 PVADYGTM
+429 PDADYGTM
-437 TDTRDGQTYKTVE
+437 TDSRDGQTYKTVE

-462 FAGSDS
+462 FAGNDS
-468 LPIVKQNSICYNDTN
+468 LPIVKQNSICYNDTS

-489 GRLYSRK
+489 GRLYSRE
-496 GAINSD
+496 GAMNSD

-525 IPSLSEAEDLIPSL
+525 IPSLAEINALWD
-539 SEAEDLDRDSLSY
+539 ELDSNVNSWV
-552 SSLASMTGWRVIG
+552 SKKGWRVIG

-579 RGDKFSNIGSSAFMW
+579 RGDNFSNIGSSAFMW
-594 VYTPGAKQR
+594 VNTPGAKQR
-603 YFVVNGD
+603 YFVVNGND
-610 DKRVFIHQGLND
+610 ERVFIHQGIND

-631 VKDN
+631 VKD

>member
-6 FLGSIQA
+6 FFGGMLA
-13 ILWTCVATISLAG
+13 ILWTCVATISLTG

-34 TAENGQGDDYTLEKT
+34 TAENDQGDDYTLEKT
-49 SDFSKFPCD
+49 SDFSKHPCD
-58 ETRESKEAVVGNDK
+58 ESRESRGAVVGSDK
-72 DRYECVYD
+72 VRYECVYD
-80 SRDSVYIWVSDKDT
+80 SRDSVYLWVSDKDT
-94 LTAEGNEFHR
+94 LTAEGNEFQR
-104 AESSSSSKKVKSSSS
+104 AESSSST
-119 SEPSSSSK
+119 K
-127 KAKSSSSSKKGNSS
+127 KAKSSSSSKKVKASSSSVSSGSSKKQKSS
-141 SSSKKVN
+141 SSSESSSTSKKDK

-155 SSSTEKGNSSSSS
+155 SSSTKKG
-168 EKEKSS
+168 KSS
-174 SSSSEEKTINALLQ
+174 SSSSKEKTINALLQ

-226 LNYAGNKVGKS
+226 LNYAGNKVGES

-265 GTSDL
+265 GTSDQ
-270 CRLGEGPIQGICPD
+270 CRLGEGPIQGICPAG
-284 EWHIPSVAEI
+284 WHIPSVAEI

-396 YSSSYSSSSS
+396 YSSSSSSSSS

-417 YSIIEKNGDQFS
+417 YSIIKKNGDQFS
-429 PVADYGTM
+429 PDADYGTM

-462 FAGSDS
+462 FAGNDS

-496 GAINSD
+496 GAMNSD

-539 SEAEDLDRDSLSY
+539 SEAEGLDRDSLSY
-552 SSLASMTGWRVIG
+552 SSLASKTGWRVIG

-579 RGDKFSNIGSSAFMW
+579 RGDKFSNIGLSAFMW
-594 VYTPGAKQR
+594 VNTPGAKQR
-603 YFVVNGD
+603 YFVVNGND
-610 DKRVFIHQGLND
+610 EKRVFIHQGLND

>member
-6 FLGSIQA
+6 FFGSIQA
-13 ILWTCVATISLAG
+13 ILWTCVATISLTG

-49 SDFSKFPCD
+49 SDFSKHPCD
-58 ETRESKEAVVGNDK
+58 ESRESRGAVVGSDK
-72 DRYECVYD
+72 VRYECVYD
-80 SRDSVYIWVSDKDT
+80 SRDSVYLWVSDKDS
-94 LTAEGNEFHR
+94 LTAEGNEFQR
-104 AESSSSSKKVKSSSS
+104 AESSSSTKKAKSSNSSESSSSSKKVKSSSS
-119 SEPSSSSK
+119 SESSSTSK
-127 KAKSSSSSKKGNSS
+127 KDK
-141 SSSKKVN
+141 

-155 SSSTEKGNSSSSS
+155 SSSSKKVKSSSNSS
-168 EKEKSS
+168 EK
-174 SSSSEEKTINALLQ
+174 KTINALLQ

-194 NASFTYGT
+194 NAGFTYGT

-237 FCYGNDDDLCEIYG
+237 FCYGNDEDICEIYG

-265 GTSDL
+265 GTSDQ
-270 CRLGEGPIQGICPD
+270 CNLGEGPIQGICPAG
-284 EWHIPSVAEI
+284 WHIPSVAEI

-304 VNSWVSMKGW
+304 VNSWVSKKGW

-396 YSSSYSSSSS
+396 YSSSSLSSSSS
-406 SKSLPTSSYDY
+406 STEPLSSGASSSSSFDY

-429 PVADYGTM
+429 PIADYGTM

-462 FAGSDS
+462 FAGNDS
-468 LPIVKQNSICYNDTN
+468 LPIVKQNSICYNDTS

-489 GRLYSRK
+489 GRLYSRE
-496 GAINSD
+496 GAMNSD
-502 TCGYNHACSLGDTVQ
+502 TCGYNHACSLGDSVQ

-525 IPSLSEAEDLIPSL
+525 IPSLSEAEDLK
-539 SEAEDLDRDSLSY
+539 SLSY

-579 RGDKFSNIGSSAFMW
+579 RGDKFNNIGSSAFMW
-594 VYTPGAKQR
+594 VYTPDAKQR
-603 YFVVNGD
+603 YLVVNGND
-610 DKRVFIHQGLND
+610 EKLLIHQGIND

-631 VKDN
+631 VKD

>member
-6 FLGSIQA
+6 FFGSIQA
-13 ILWTCVATISLAG
+13 ILWTCVATISLTG

-49 SDFSKFPCD
+49 SDFSKHPCD
-58 ETRESKEAVVGNDK
+58 ESRESRGAVVGSDK
-72 DRYECVYD
+72 VRYECVYD
-80 SRDSVYIWVSDKDT
+80 SRDSVYLWVSDKDS
-94 LTAEGNEFHR
+94 LTAEGNEFQR
-104 AESSSSSKKVKSSSS
+104 AESSSSTKKAKSSNSSESSSSSKKVKSSSS
-119 SEPSSSSK
+119 SESSSTSK
-127 KAKSSSSSKKGNSS
+127 KDK
-141 SSSKKVN
+141 

-155 SSSTEKGNSSSSS
+155 SSSSKKVKSSSNSS
-168 EKEKSS
+168 EK
-174 SSSSEEKTINALLQ
+174 KTINALLQ

-194 NASFTYGT
+194 NAGFTYGT

-237 FCYGNDDDLCEIYG
+237 FCYDNDEDICEIYG

-265 GTSDL
+265 GTSDQ
-270 CRLGEGPIQGICPD
+270 CNLGEGPIQGICPAG
-284 EWHIPSVAEI
+284 WHIPSVAEI

-304 VNSWVSMKGW
+304 VNSWVSKKGW

-383 CVKGGGIPPSSSS
+383 CVKGEAVLPSFSS
-396 YSSSYSSSSS
+396 YSSSSSSSSS

-417 YSIIEKNGDQFS
+417 YSIIKKNGDQFS
-429 PVADYGTM
+429 PDADYETM
-437 TDTRDGQTYKTVE
+437 TDPRDGQTYKTVE
-450 VKGRVWMAENLN
+450 VDGRIWMAENLN
-462 FAGSDS
+462 FAGNDS
-468 LPIVKQNSICYNDTN
+468 FPTVKQNSICYNDTN

-489 GRLYSRK
+489 GRLYSRE
-496 GAINSD
+496 GAMNSD

-525 IPSLSEAEDLIPSL
+525 IPSLSEAEDLISFN
-539 SEAEDLDRDSLSY
+539 DSLSY
-552 SSLASMTGWRVIG
+552 SSLASKTGWRVIG
-565 EDSYGLSFLPTGNK
+565 KDSYGLSFLPTGNK
-579 RGDKFSNIGSSAFMW
+579 RGDKFNNIGSSAFMW

-631 VKDN
+631 VKD

>member
-6 FLGSIQA
+6 FFGSIQA

-49 SDFSKFPCD
+49 SDFSKYPCD

-72 DRYECVYD
+72 VRYECVYD

-94 LTAEGNEFHR
+94 LTAEGNEFQR
-104 AESSSSSKKVKSSSS
+104 TEPSSSSKKVKSSSS

-127 KAKSSSSSKKGNSS
+127 KAKSSSSSKKGKSSSSSETS

-148 SSSSSES
+148 SSSSSE
-155 SSSTEKGNSSSSS
+155 TSSSS

-174 SSSSEEKTINALLQ
+174 SSSSKEKTINALLQ

-237 FCYGNDDDLCEIYG
+237 FCYGNDEDICEIFG

-259 MNSASC
+259 MNSADC

-270 CRLGEGPIQGICPD
+270 CRLGEGPIQGICPAG
-284 EWHIPSVAEI
+284 WHIPSVAEI

-383 CVKGGGIPPSSSS
+383 CVKGEAVLPSSSS
-396 YSSSYSSSSS
+396 YSSSSLSSSSSSSS

-429 PVADYGTM
+429 PVADYGTL
-437 TDTRDGQTYKTVE
+437 TDPRDGQTYKTVE

-462 FAGSDS
+462 FAGNDS
-468 LPIVKQNSICYNDTN
+468 LPIVKQNSICYNDTS

-489 GRLYSRK
+489 GRLYSRE
-496 GAINSD
+496 GAMNSD

-525 IPSLSEAEDLIPSL
+525 IPSLSEAEDLNV
-539 SEAEDLDRDSLSY
+539 LSY

-579 RGDKFSNIGSSAFMW
+579 RGDNFSNIGLSAFMW
-594 VYTPGAKQR
+594 VNTPGAKQR
-603 YFVVNGD
+603 YFVVNGND
-610 DKRVFIHQGLND
+610 ERVLIHQGIND